1 DLVKAQAESANKEV
15 ARLGAMSEETRASVD
30 KILTQQGE
38 LQARLQSAE
47 QQMLNAGKDDDQE
60 EFRSAGN
67 IVAAKLSEQGVTS
80 AFNGKTRIQMPRSA
94 ITSVDGS
101 GGALVAPDRR
111 PGIIGI
117 PEQGLTIRD
126 LIAPGTTTSNMIQYV
141 KETGFT

>member
-1 DLVKAQAESANKEV
+1 MPVPVEQQVETLNASIKNIGDLVKAQAESANKEV

-101 GGALVAPDRR
+101 GGALVAP
-111 PGIIGI
+111 
-117 PEQGLTIRD
+117 
-126 LIAPGTTTSNMIQYV
+126 
-141 KETGFT
+141 